1 MLLSLHKQLQD
12 AVGCRPSS
20 IEWAPFPYCFIMDVL
35 IDEAYIGINNDSDIC
50 FYVFDDVHQ
59 KNIRLMQFINYNLLL
74 IILEKFLFG

>member
-1 MLLSLHKQLQD
+1 
-12 AVGCRPSS
+12 
-20 IEWAPFPYCFIMDVL
+20 MDVL
-35 IDEAYIGINNDSDIC
+35 IDEAYIGINYDPHIC

>member
-1 MLLSLHKQLQD
+1 
-12 AVGCRPSS
+12 
-20 IEWAPFPYCFIMDVL
+20 MDVL